1 VTAGTGTAVTP
12 VTPGELV
19 AFGFAIDE
27 ARNALAAALRRAE
40 TAETELHA
48 LAGRI
53 GDVIRAAVEA
63 ERERAEAAEA
73 ELERLRAGLREREG
87 AVVPGA

>member
-19 AFGFAIDE
+19 AFGFAMDE

-53 GDVIRAAVEA
+53 GALIRDAVTA
-63 ERERAEAAEA
+63 ERARADAAEA
-73 ELERLRAGLREREG
+73 EVNRLRAGLRERESTE
-87 AVVPGA
+87 VPGA